1 MPVLGAFVRRWIAQ
15 ALRFSPPPLLG
26 EPAPPRLG
34 GGPGRAPLAPNLEP
48 GGYRI
53 REPLEGELPVS
64 PLAALFLS
72 NRADDGAGPLDE
84 APFLGVRENRG
95 GFDVEN
101 RLDAG
106 LGLLRVLAAGPAR
119 ARETQVDLGERKLDG
134 LPVADLDA

>member
-1 MPVLGAFVRRWIAQ
+1 MPVLVSFVPWWIAE
-15 ALRFSPPPLLG
+15 ALRLAPAALLG
-26 EPAPPRLG
+26 EPAPTRLG
-34 GGPGRAPLAPNLEP
+34 GRPGRAPLAPNLEP

-64 PLAALFLS
+64 PLAPLLLS
-72 NRADDGAGPLDE
+72 YCTQDRPGPLDE

-106 LGLLRVLAAGPAR
+106 LGLLRVLASGPAR